1 MALAPFPKRADA
13 PDVKTA
19 AADDATQDWMMVAAS
34 GTLIAGGLLLL
45 AGQRRAGLVTAVSGA
60 ALAMLDQQATLR
72 RWWGSL
78 PGYAERVQTLIGK
91 VQNTVDDLAV
101 KREQISQ
108 AMAEGPREV

>member
-13 PDVKTA
+13 PEEEA
-19 AADDATQDWMMVAAS
+19 AAVEDAAQDWMMVAAS
-34 GTLIAGGLLLL
+34 GTLIVGGLMLL
-45 AGQRRAGLVTAVSGA
+45 AGQRRAGLVTAVSGT
-60 ALAMLDQQATLR
+60 ALAILDQQATLR

-78 PGYAERVQTLIGK
+78 PGYVEHVQALIGK
-91 VQNTVDDLAV
+91 VQSTVDDLAL